1 MKIKKGDKVK
11 ILLGKDRGKTG
22 TVDRVYSKEGM
33 VLVGGINMYKKHA
46 KPKSEGDKS
55 SGGIIDKVRPL
66 PVSKVQLICG
76 KCGKITRAGFSLSK
90 NGKER
95 ICLKCKSPI

>member
-1 MKIKKGDKVK
+1 MKIRKGDKVK

-22 TVDRVYSKEGM
+22 TVDHVDAKKGL
-33 VLVGGINMYKKHA
+33 VLVGGVNMFKKHA
-46 KPKSEGDKS
+46 KPKSENDKS
-55 SGGIIDKVRPL
+55 SGGIIDKVRPM
-66 PVSKVQLICG
+66 PISKVQLICA

-95 ICLKCKSPI
+95 ICLKCKAQI